1 MDCDRSIEAK
11 IHDLEAVHEIMNL
24 EAECAFAA
32 DTGQADKYADIF
44 TEDAVLDLRPYGEML
59 EGREAIRRFRQES
72 PKRVAFSVH
81 YLGNPHIVVNGTTA
95 TGRLYWLA
103 ALTMANTNEGVWS
116 SGYYLDEFVKTEDG
130 WKIKKRVMK
139 WYYRTPYEKGWARE
153 RITAPQL
160 PNKS

>member
-1 MDCDRSIEAK
+1 MNRDRSIEAE
-11 IHDLEAVHEIMNL
+11 IRDLYAVHEIMNL

-32 DTGQADKYADIF
+32 DTGQADKYAAIF
-44 TEDAVLDLRPYGEML
+44 TDDAVLDFSPYGERL
-59 EGREAIRRFRQES
+59 EGREAIRKFRQES

-81 YLGNPHIVVNGTTA
+81 YLSNPCIAVNGNAA

-103 ALTMANTNEGVWS
+103 ALTMANTNEGRWS

-130 WKIKKRVMK
+130 WKIKKRVMT
-139 WYYRTPYEKGWARE
+139 WYYRTPYDKGWAGE
-153 RITAPQL
+153 GITTPQS